1 MTSIQLELNIENESP
16 KQTRLSQMQKQIDEM
31 SESIGKVRRKLFSEM
46 GELKKLCAELQ
57 NENKQLKILLK
68 ELKNER
74 LRFKFNSNVAIYIYG
89 TLYNY
94 QYL

>member
-16 KQTRLSQMQKQIDEM
+16 EETRLSQMQKQIDEM

-74 LRFKFNSNVAIYIYG
+74 TEWSYGQEGCLFDVREYRQAIC
-89 TLYNY
+89 
-94 QYL
+94 